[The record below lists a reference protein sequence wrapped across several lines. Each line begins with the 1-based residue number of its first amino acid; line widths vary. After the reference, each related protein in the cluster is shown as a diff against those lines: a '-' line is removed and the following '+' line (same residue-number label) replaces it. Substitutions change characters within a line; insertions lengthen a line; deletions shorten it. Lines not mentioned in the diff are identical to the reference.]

1 MMSLDVPWTK
11 FLSLPGIT
19 FFLGTFSVTSEA
31 SATTLVTRL
40 TDCYQFLPP
49 AMKLIATHLLQ
60 RKCQTCSSLTI
71 THNQLSIFLLFCLFR
86 PSSFLYKNIRPR
98 CSHLGAEGF
107 SLPDS
112 LPHAHKKLL
121 QQASKPECRV
131 EAGMSHFCFLFLAP
145 VIYHLHQTLPPS
157 HTIPTHAA
165 HVLQASTIQGQSF
178 PTTQIICPP
187 K

>member
-107 SLPDS
+107 SLPDRCTCTQEAVTAS
-112 LPHAHKKLL
+112 
-121 QQASKPECRV
+121 QQARV